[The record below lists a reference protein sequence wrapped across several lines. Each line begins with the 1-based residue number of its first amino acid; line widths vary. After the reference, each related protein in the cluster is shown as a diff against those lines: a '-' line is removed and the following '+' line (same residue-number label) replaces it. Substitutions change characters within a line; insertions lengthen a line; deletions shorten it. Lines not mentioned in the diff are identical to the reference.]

1 MKLSKQQ
8 LADIF
13 DDAADFDGSNE
24 QAVYARKALLA
35 GTLEIEGYI
44 RADHF
49 ADAGKM
55 GWTKFDPDKRDTYPP
70 PKGKEFLLGVCPT
83 LTSAKRRHF
92 SCVGVALSD
101 FLVTHPHA
109 PRFISGDRSRRL
121 PERRKRN
128 EH

>member
-70 PKGKEFLLGVCPT
+70 PKGKEFLAWGLPDPDFSKAPTFFVCWR
-83 LTSAKRRHF
+83 SSFGF
-92 SCVGVALSD
+92 SCDASACPEIH
-101 FLVTHPHA
+101 FWRP
-109 PRFISGDRSRRL
+109 L
-121 PERRKRN
+121 PPPPGKEEAK
-128 EH
+128 

>member
-55 GWTKFDPDKRDTYPP
+55 GWTKFDPNDPKTFP
-70 PKGKEFLLGVCPT
+70 PKGKFLYFDGFGIAIGIHLQCERKDGFVHVYRKITHWRPLPKSPQT
-83 LTSAKRRHF
+83 E
-92 SCVGVALSD
+92 VG
-101 FLVTHPHA
+101 
-109 PRFISGDRSRRL
+109 
-121 PERRKRN
+121 K
-128 EH
+128 